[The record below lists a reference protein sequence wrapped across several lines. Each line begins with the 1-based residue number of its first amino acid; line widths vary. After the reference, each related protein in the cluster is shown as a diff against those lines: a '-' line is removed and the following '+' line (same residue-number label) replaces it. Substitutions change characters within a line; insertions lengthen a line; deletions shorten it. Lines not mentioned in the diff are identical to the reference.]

1 MTSEI
6 GPNEKHL
13 VRSDSHHLGWVQ
25 SVRSRTDPVGL
36 VESAVCS
43 DLVSHL
49 CDIAV
54 RTGRTIHWD
63 TVKETITGD
72 EAARKMM
79 SRPMRKPW
87 HLS

>member
-1 MTSEI
+1 
-6 GPNEKHL
+6 
-13 VRSDSHHLGWVQ
+13 VR
-25 SVRSRTDPVGL
+25 
-36 VESAVCS
+36 S

-63 TVKETITGD
+63 PVKETITGD

-79 SRPMRKPW
+79 FRQMRKPW
-87 HLS
+87 KLS